1 LLLDYQVA
9 LDNGAKC
16 DFDEVKT
23 NLEVDLVSLTIFVEK
38 IKELK
43 QQIRYK
49 ERTWLR
55 TQGKLQVAKVDCLL
69 CDVN

>member
-1 LLLDYQVA
+1 VA

-23 NLEVDLVSLTIFVEK
+23 NLEVDLVFLTIFVKK

-49 ERTWLR
+49 ERTWLQ

>member
-1 LLLDYQVA
+1 VA

-23 NLEVDLVSLTIFVEK
+23 NLEVDLVFLTIFVKK

-43 QQIRYK
+43 QKIRYK
-49 ERTWLR
+49 ERTWLQ

>member
-1 LLLDYQVA
+1 MA

-23 NLEVDLVSLTIFVEK
+23 NLEVDLVFLTIFVKK

-49 ERTWLR
+49 ERTWLQ

>member
-1 LLLDYQVA
+1 VA

-23 NLEVDLVSLTIFVEK
+23 NLLVDLVSLTIFAEK

-43 QQIRYK
+43 Q
-49 ERTWLR
+49 
-55 TQGKLQVAKVDCLL
+55 
-69 CDVN
+69 

>member
-1 LLLDYQVA
+1 MA

-23 NLEVDLVSLTIFVEK
+23 NLEVDLVFLTIFVKK

-43 QQIRYK
+43 QKIRYK
-49 ERTWLR
+49 ERTWLQ